1 MCDDRE
7 AETIILPDQA
17 LRLLLDVLSN
27 MADGNSVTLVPVD
40 AELTSQQAA
49 ELLNVSRPFLVR
61 LLENGQIPYHK
72 VGKHRRV
79 RLKDVMAYK
88 HRIDKK
94 RDEVLDELVAEAQ
107 ELGLGY
113 GSSLVRQDTCVSSI
127 STTPDK
133 RARAGLTMARRSL
146 AHSSQALL

>member
-113 GSSLVRQDTCVSSI
+113 E
-127 STTPDK
+127 
-133 RARAGLTMARRSL
+133 
-146 AHSSQALL
+146 